1 MFGDPH
7 GIEILGIYESHD
19 SIISFLDLTKGS
31 LAIALL
37 MGKHHGFKLA
47 DTKQE
52 DWNLAPQKKCQQ
64 KCIKHQSKS
73 PTQHTSNHP

>member
-52 DWNLAPQKKCQQ
+52 DWKSGTKKMPTEMH
-64 KCIKHQSKS
+64 KTSIKIAN
-73 PTQHTSNHP
+73 TTYE